1 MKILPTIITD
11 EFLSQLK
18 KYVFLFNTV
27 WVLLVLIFVK
37 SYDMRFAA
45 VNCLFE
51 LLFFYWLGVY
61 IDWPYNNEKE
71 KNKNFVF
78 WLFIWH
84 ILFAFEILWVYLR
97 QY

>member
-1 MKILPTIITD
+1 MLANISDKK
-11 EFLSQLK
+11 LSSIKQ
-18 KYVFLFNTV
+18 YVFLFNAV

-61 IDWPYNNEKE
+61 IDFPYNNK
-71 KNKNFVF
+71 KIK
-78 WLFIWH
+78 
-84 ILFAFEILWVYLR
+84 ILFFGCLYGTYYLLLK
-97 QY
+97 YCGYIYDNIENNF